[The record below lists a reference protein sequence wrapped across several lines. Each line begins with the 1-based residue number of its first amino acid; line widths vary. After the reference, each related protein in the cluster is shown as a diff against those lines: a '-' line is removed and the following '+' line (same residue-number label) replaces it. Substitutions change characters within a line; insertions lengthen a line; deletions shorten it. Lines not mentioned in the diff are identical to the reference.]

1 MYPTSTFYIS
11 HSASL
16 TVSLI
21 VIIINILVW
30 KTTMY
35 SFTHMLSF
43 RVAGQSKF
51 TGWSLPNLAWPK
63 FPERSWSLLSEC
75 TRHNQK
81 HIHCERRYFVKNVIG
96 NVNIGIIF
104 LFIGNSQ
111 WCLQCSVNSDWLFN
125 TQSRILQAY
134 QLILE
139 IEHKHA
145 LFLSFSD
152 GIQVSLTRCSYKVSP
167 LVICQKAKPIQIENW
182 TM

>member
-1 MYPTSTFYIS
+1 MKYR
-11 HSASL
+11 
-16 TVSLI
+16 
-21 VIIINILVW
+21 
-30 KTTMY
+30 
-35 SFTHMLSF
+35 FTCMLSF
-43 RVAGQSKF
+43 SMTSQSIL
-51 TGWSLPNLAWPK
+51 TGGSLPNLAWPK
-63 FPERSWSLLSEC
+63 FLDRSSSLLSEC

-81 HIHCERRYFVKNVIG
+81 HIHCERRYFVKHVIG
-96 NVNIGIIF
+96 NVNIGIVF

-145 LFLSFSD
+145 LFLSLRD

-167 LVICQKAKPIQIENW
+167 LVICQKAKAIQIENW